1 MRLIENLKS
10 IVLTILIGISLILT
24 GSLWFDNYYGLSSVV
39 SNMISFFY
47 DKIDLEDTNYIKE
60 YLNPYKTTITNG
72 DNGKWIYYV
81 SSDGNKKCFEYIKN
95 LLVNL
100 TEFTV
105 DSAYNSEWEEL
116 INRKSIICE
125 IADKVDAKLLNLV
138 LNNKLDLPTTS
149 QLHISSIAITKSTT
163 GGRIYIKS
171 DDIIY
176 RITVNDI
183 GEFEQIVANYSNSE
197 TYSKYVQLAEMG
209 TTTFNGRQIKTKYDV
224 LLPISTKNENRK
236 PISKLI
242 ITDKFEDTEKIEEVV
257 EKIFNS
263 DNYIKFITNDN
274 GYIYIND
281 DETVIKIANNVIEY
295 TSESAKNL
303 ENEETWVSSFNS
315 ALRFVDMASEL
326 KNLYLVSAKN
336 IDGAY
341 EFILG
346 TYIEEIPVVDSSN
359 SDFDNRNAKIY
370 IKVENNTVVTY
381 KEKLYSYSS
390 DPLAS
395 YLSNFAHNILDTLL
409 VEIPKKSTLTINNVE
424 LVYDVSSGN
433 HLPLW
438 LTEYEYNGKIMTTF
452 TEAAK
457 ERNY

>member
-1 MRLIENLKS
+1 M
-10 IVLTILIGISLILT
+10 
-24 GSLWFDNYYGLSSVV
+24 
-39 SNMISFFY
+39 
-47 DKIDLEDTNYIKE
+47 
-60 YLNPYKTTITNG
+60 
-72 DNGKWIYYV
+72 
-81 SSDGNKKCFEYIKN
+81 
-95 LLVNL
+95 
-100 TEFTV
+100 
-105 DSAYNSEWEEL
+105 
-116 INRKSIICE
+116 
-125 IADKVDAKLLNLV
+125 
-138 LNNKLDLPTTS
+138 
-149 QLHISSIAITKSTT
+149 
-163 GGRIYIKS
+163 
-171 DDIIY
+171 
-176 RITVNDI
+176 
-183 GEFEQIVANYSNSE
+183 
-197 TYSKYVQLAEMG
+197 
-209 TTTFNGRQIKTKYDV
+209 
-224 LLPISTKNENRK
+224 
-236 PISKLI
+236 
-242 ITDKFEDTEKIEEVV
+242 VV

-303 ENEETWVSSFNS
+303 ENEETWVSSFNT